1 MHDLLMVVRNC
12 AIYQPGVGRRNLRP
26 GTIINLEQSIA
37 EHLVRKGYLERVV
50 SAAPLFAQATDPP
63 KKPMRKRKE
72 PKPDGG

>member
-26 GTIINLEQSIA
+26 GTIINLEQSVA

-50 SAAPLFAQATDPP
+50 AAAPLFAQATDPP

>member
-50 SAAPLFAQATDPP
+50 AAAPLFAQATDPP

>member
-26 GTIINLEQSIA
+26 GTIINLEQSVA

-72 PKPDGG
+72 PKTDGG

>member
-26 GTIINLEQSIA
+26 GTIINLEQSVA